1 MIESLFSLML
11 VTLMTATF
19 SVVVIREYRLLKA
32 AEHRVSELQIIADKL
47 KNPDFPAEVTINGE
61 KYRVESTAHS
71 IQVTPQQGKSYEIN
85 WH

>member
-1 MIESLFSLML
+1 
-11 VTLMTATF
+11 MTATF

-32 AEHRVSELQIIADKL
+32 AEHRVSELQIIVDKL

-61 KYRVESTAHS
+61 KYHVESTAYS

-85 WH
+85 WY